1 MKKTIGIDL
10 DGFLTRLTVNT
21 NFKIPDV
28 VYFLALNFLSFF
40 LGKRDENIVKVN
52 FWKKKGYK
60 IVLISARPEILRK
73 TTERWLLVN
82 GISVN
87 EIVLV
92 GSGEIKEKKL
102 EALKK
107 RGIAIYY
114 DDNLKTVNFLR
125 QNGINAFCK

>member
-1 MKKTIGIDL
+1 M
-10 DGFLTRLTVNT
+10 
-21 NFKIPDV
+21 
-28 VYFLALNFLSFF
+28 
-40 LGKRDENIVKVN
+40 E
-52 FWKKKGYK
+52 KKGYK

-73 TTERWLLVN
+73 TTERWLFVN

-92 GSGEIKEKKL
+92 GSEKIKEKKL
-102 EALKK
+102 EALKR

-114 DDNLKTVNFLR
+114 DDDLKTVNFLR